1 MGNVIEKCMK
11 CSTDKNVSAIDILP
25 LKYGSRFDGWGT
37 RVFLCDKCLA
47 ESPFNSVIVVEDDE
61 LADGST
67 AVNDDILQYKN
78 EDWMFDYIESLSLES
93 QEKFFNS
100 YAYGEFY
107 TKVKPEAWIA
117 AERMRSN
124 G

>member
-11 CSTDKNVSAIDILP
+11 CSTDKDVNAIDILP

-37 RVFLCDKCLA
+37 RIFLCNNCLA
-47 ESPFNSVIVVEDDE
+47 KSPFNSIIVVADDE
-61 LADGST
+61 LASDST
-67 AVNDDILQYKN
+67 ALDDDILQYKN
-78 EDWMFDYIESLSLES
+78 EDKMFDYVESLSLEK
-93 QEKFFNS
+93 QEKFLNS

-117 AERMRSN
+117 AEGVRNN

>member
-11 CSTDKNVSAIDILP
+11 CSTDKNVNAIDILP

-47 ESPFNSVIVVEDDE
+47 ESPFNSVVIVEDCE

-67 AVNDDILQYKN
+67 AVNDDILQYKG
-78 EDWMFDYIESLSLES
+78 EDEMFNYIESLSLES

-107 TKVKPEAWIA
+107 TKVKPEVWIA